1 MTALELQNALIEL
14 IDLAPENEETADV
27 LQVSDVRSFEEAGL
41 MTTNKGIIINT
52 KDRSIFQIT
61 IVKKY

>member
-14 IDLAPENEETADV
+14 IDLAPEDEETADV

-41 MTTNKGIIINT
+41 MTTNEGIVINT